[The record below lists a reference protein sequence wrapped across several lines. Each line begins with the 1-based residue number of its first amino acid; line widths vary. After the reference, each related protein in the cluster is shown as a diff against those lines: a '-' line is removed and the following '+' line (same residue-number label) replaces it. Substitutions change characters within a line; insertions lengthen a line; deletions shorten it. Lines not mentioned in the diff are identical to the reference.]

1 MSILDIM
8 SFCKSR
14 ELEVISAFFQQP
26 PCYKPLSFGVILS
39 VHKYVA
45 EFVRNLLCSP
55 VSLEIIELRTHTGYI
70 AQSCASLFSSLAM
83 LKCRRPFRLAC
94 NGIHEPLMF
103 GVHVSVVRGKA

>member
-55 VSLEIIELRTHTGYI
+55 VSLEIIELRTHTQDTLRRV
-70 AQSCASLFSSLAM
+70 ALHFFLA
-83 LKCRRPFRLAC
+83 LPC
-94 NGIHEPLMF
+94 
-103 GVHVSVVRGKA
+103 